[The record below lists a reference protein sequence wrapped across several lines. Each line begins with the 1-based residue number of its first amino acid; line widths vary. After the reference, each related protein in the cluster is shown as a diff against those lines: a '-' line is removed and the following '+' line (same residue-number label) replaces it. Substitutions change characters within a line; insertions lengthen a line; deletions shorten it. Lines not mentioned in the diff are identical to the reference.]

1 MYSVVRIFEGDG
13 QPVSHGPEVAP
24 ARVGDL
30 SEADGL
36 VTLLAIKGDDGALV
50 TVEIFETLEDLRI
63 AQADAGRADPVLPS
77 EDRPACARTISGEIV
92 FQRGL

>member
-1 MYSVVRIFEGDG
+1 MYSIVRIFEGDG
-13 QPVSHGPEVAP
+13 HPASDGPAVAP

-30 SEADGL
+30 FGAAGL

-50 TVEIFETLEDLRI
+50 TVEIFETADDLRI
-63 AQADAGRADPVLPS
+63 AQADTSRADPLLPF
-77 EDRPACARTISGEIV
+77 EDPPARTRTISGEIV